1 MTQVSD
7 NQQFNFEIYM
17 DDPLYTVQEAAEYCK
32 VSKSTIQKWR
42 REGLLPCVRVFSDIR
57 FRRSDLNKFINEN
70 LSWGWVKGNSK

>member
-42 REGLLPCVRVFSDIR
+42 REGLLPCIRVFSDIR
-57 FRRSDLNKFINEN
+57 FRRSDLNKFINET

>member
-42 REGLLPCVRVFSDIR
+42 REGLLPCIRVFSDIR

-70 LSWGWVKGNSK
+70 LSWGWVKGNTK

>member
-70 LSWGWVKGNSK
+70 LSWGWVKGNTK

>member
-32 VSKSTIQKWR
+32 VSKSSIQKWR
-42 REGLLPCVRVFSDIR
+42 REGLLPCIRVFSDIR

>member
-42 REGLLPCVRVFSDIR
+42 REGLLPCIRVFSDIR

>member
-1 MTQVSD
+1 M
-7 NQQFNFEIYM
+7 NPEEENRPFEFEPFM
-17 DDPLYTVQEAAEYCK
+17 DDPLYTVQEAADYCK

-42 REGLLPCVRVFSDIR
+42 RERRLPCIRAGDIR

>member
-7 NQQFNFEIYM
+7 NQPFDFKTYM

-42 REGLLPCVRVFSDIR
+42 REGLLPCIRVFSDIR

-70 LSWGWVKGNSK
+70 LSWGWVKGNTK

>member
-42 REGLLPCVRVFSDIR
+42 REGLLPCIRVFSDIR

-70 LSWGWVKGNSK
+70 LSWGWVKGDSK